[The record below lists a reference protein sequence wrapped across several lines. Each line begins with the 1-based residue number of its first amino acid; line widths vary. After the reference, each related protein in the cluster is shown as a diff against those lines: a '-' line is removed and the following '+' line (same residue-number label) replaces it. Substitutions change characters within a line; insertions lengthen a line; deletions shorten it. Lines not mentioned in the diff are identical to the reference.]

1 MMTPH
6 QRKFWLI
13 HGLAFV
19 LILVT
24 WLAGEA
30 ITGHAG
36 RPLVAL
42 FYVLHIFP
50 ASIIFVLILFQWQ
63 IRSQAKH
70 DAPAAANPDR
80 FNALMHWLYDAL
92 LVALPLTGLLV
103 FFDPAVPKTLNLTQ
117 AGWWQQLWYDRFFFH
132 VHGWLFDVLLVAV
145 VLSLL
150 VTGVRRL
157 LGR

>member
-1 MMTPH
+1 MTPH
-6 QRKFWLI
+6 QRRFWLI

-30 ITGHAG
+30 IAGHAG
-36 RPLVAL
+36 TPLVAL

-63 IRSQAKH
+63 VSSQAKH
-70 DAPAAANPDR
+70 ATPADASPDR
-80 FNALMHWLYDAL
+80 FNAAMHWLYDAL

-103 FFDPAVPKTLNLTQ
+103 FFDPTAPKGLDLTQ
-117 AGWWQQLWYDRFFFH
+117 AGWWQQLWYDRMFFH
-132 VHGWLFDVLLVAV
+132 VHGWLFDALLLAVLLN
-145 VLSLL
+145 LL
-150 VTGVRRL
+150 VTGARKW

>member
-1 MMTPH
+1 MNAH

-19 LILVT
+19 LILAT

-30 ITGHAG
+30 IAGHAG
-36 RPLVAL
+36 TPLVAL

-63 IRSQAKH
+63 VASQAKH
-70 DAPAAANPDR
+70 DAPATANPDR
-80 FNALMHWLYDAL
+80 FNAAMHWLYDAL

-103 FFDPAVPKTLNLTQ
+103 FFDPAAPKALNLAQ
-117 AGWWQQLWYDRFFFH
+117 ANWWQQLWYDRFFFH
-132 VHGWLFDVLLVAV
+132 VHGWLFDALLVAV
-145 VLSLL
+145 LLNLL

-157 LGR
+157 RGR